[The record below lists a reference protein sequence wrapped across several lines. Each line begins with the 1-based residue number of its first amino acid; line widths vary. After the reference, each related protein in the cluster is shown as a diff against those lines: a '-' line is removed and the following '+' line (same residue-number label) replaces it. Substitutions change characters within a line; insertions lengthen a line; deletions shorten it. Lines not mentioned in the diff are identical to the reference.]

1 MEHLGVLKN
10 LFLGRG
16 LENQSTRS
24 WSKTSRS
31 KGENQQQT
39 QPTYGINIYGGI
51 GRVLS
56 PLSHPLSK

>member
-24 WSKTSRS
+24 WRKTSRS

-39 QPTYGINIYGGI
+39 QPTYGINIYTSI
-51 GRVLS
+51 RRVLS
-56 PLSHPLSK
+56 PLSHPFSK